1 MWLLM
6 AQVAVILPH
15 VLRLPLWV
23 ILICIG
29 CCAWRVMVYQGRWG
43 YPGRWVRGLFVVA
56 GFIGI
61 GVEYQARVYGL
72 ESALALLILAIG
84 FKLLEMRHRRD
95 AFILIL
101 LSYFVT
107 VTQLLFAQT
116 ILFTLYCLITLLL
129 TTAALIGLNQQRFQ
143 LAPARTLRLAVILLA
158 QSLPMMLVLFVM
170 VPRVS
175 PFWSVPIPSQVAK
188 SGVSDQ
194 MRPGDVATLSLS
206 PALAFKASFSGP
218 VPGASQLYWRG
229 LVLENYDGKVWT
241 RSSQLKDRAE
251 QSETSLAEQVE
262 RLGNTK
268 KYSMVLEPTQ
278 QRWLFSLAAAALPSS
293 PEVMLQ
299 ADSTLIHRRSRGVT
313 AKFRYD
319 VTSDLDYRLETHLD
333 DPVRQRNTSL
343 PDGSNPRTR
352 QLVSALRQAASDDAD
367 YVTRVLIYYADEKF
381 TYTLQPDLLGDNDI
395 DEFLFD
401 SRRGFCEHFAGS
413 FVFMMRV
420 AGIPARVVLGYQ
432 GGEYNALANYV
443 AVHQFDAH
451 AWAEVWYEGRGWIR
465 VDPTQMVSP
474 ARIQQGLESAVADEN
489 TFLASSPLSWLKYR
503 QLLWLQNL
511 RQQLGAVGHYW
522 DNWVVGYNAESQIK
536 FLAKYFKDLDAGLL
550 GLLTL
555 TVLSGLLG
563 VLALFILR
571 TENAPVLTP
580 IDRQY
585 LRFCALL
592 KQQGLERQPGEGP
605 LDYSR
610 RISQQ
615 RPELAVAVERVTQE
629 YVRLNYD
636 LNRPNNSQRL
646 KENVSCLRFK
656 VLASALSLRSFE

>member
-229 LVLENYDGKVWT
+229 LVLENYEV
-241 RSSQLKDRAE
+241 RS
-251 QSETSLAEQVE
+251 
-262 RLGNTK
+262 G
-268 KYSMVLEPTQ
+268 
-278 QRWLFSLAAAALPSS
+278 
-293 PEVMLQ
+293 PE
-299 ADSTLIHRRSRGVT
+299 
-313 AKFRYD
+313 
-319 VTSDLDYRLETHLD
+319 
-333 DPVRQRNTSL
+333 
-343 PDGSNPRTR
+343 
-352 QLVSALRQAASDDAD
+352 AAS
-367 YVTRVLIYYADEKF
+367 
-381 TYTLQPDLLGDNDI
+381 
-395 DEFLFD
+395 
-401 SRRGFCEHFAGS
+401 
-413 FVFMMRV
+413 
-420 AGIPARVVLGYQ
+420 
-432 GGEYNALANYV
+432 
-443 AVHQFDAH
+443 
-451 AWAEVWYEGRGWIR
+451 
-465 VDPTQMVSP
+465 
-474 ARIQQGLESAVADEN
+474 
-489 TFLASSPLSWLKYR
+489 
-503 QLLWLQNL
+503 
-511 RQQLGAVGHYW
+511 
-522 DNWVVGYNAESQIK
+522 
-536 FLAKYFKDLDAGLL
+536 
-550 GLLTL
+550 
-555 TVLSGLLG
+555 
-563 VLALFILR
+563 
-571 TENAPVLTP
+571 
-580 IDRQY
+580 
-585 LRFCALL
+585 
-592 KQQGLERQPGEGP
+592 
-605 LDYSR
+605 
-610 RISQQ
+610 
-615 RPELAVAVERVTQE
+615 
-629 YVRLNYD
+629 
-636 LNRPNNSQRL
+636 
-646 KENVSCLRFK
+646 
-656 VLASALSLRSFE
+656 